1 MAKKVKILNAEEAL
15 KETGMTR
22 EEWNNMIAN
31 NIKQIQ
37 ADDSLSEEEKNMKIV
52 SLLMRSITKNNKFL
66 LEELLGD

>member
-1 MAKKVKILNAEEAL
+1 MKILNAEEAL